1 MMPDIDGLI
10 ELPPEA
16 NPLTPQNLYT
26 TLVNASSTHQ
36 VQIQTA
42 AQQLSNWEAEPGYY
56 SSLQS
61 ILLNKSI
68 PQVEVRYLAI
78 IQLKNGIDKYW
89 RKTAR
94 NAMRKDEKALIRSRC
109 LEYGINE
116 ADHRL
121 ALQNALLVAKIV
133 RHDFPHDWSDAI
145 SSVAQALR
153 ETADEDAGSVRLSRT
168 ILILLYIV
176 KELSTARLQR
186 SRSNLY
192 KATPEAFTVLASV
205 YVHKFNGCF
214 ASLKQGDESA
224 RAVANVEV
232 SLLALRTLRRLL
244 IAGYEHPSR
253 NEEVHAF
260 WEVIRLHF
268 GEVLALLGGR
278 SSPQVRWIWFVE
290 QHLVQISKIH
300 QDMVRTHPSS
310 FPQLP
315 KAIEIAQ
322 SYWHLISNFGAT
334 YGADNPNAPDTD
346 LADDVDPWYM
356 ETLCLKALHILKA
369 CMKIVYSPSHTFKYQ
384 HPQDKEERKESTEA
398 IKVKLLEPEI
408 IKQMS
413 STLVTQF
420 FRYTVRDL
428 QCWEEDPAE
437 WEQHESGSGDAWE
450 FSIRLAA
457 EKLFLDLVKNNKDLL
472 IPDLLERF
480 RAIGTPDCKDVF
492 VKDSIYA
499 AIGLA
504 ADVLEEKLDFDTFMK
519 TTLVADIQSSELGF
533 KIVRRRIAIILGQ
546 WIVVKDIDRDLVYQ
560 IFQHLLN
567 KEDRLNDFVVRVT
580 AGRQMDHVINTW
592 DLQVTKFTPF
602 AASILD
608 CLLGLIQEV
617 ELAETKLALL
627 SAVNSIVVRLE
638 LNVRLPRLARSGWS

>member
-1 MMPDIDGLI
+1 MPDIDGLI

-16 NPLTPQNLYT
+16 NPLSTQNLYS
-26 TLVNASSTHQ
+26 TLLSASSTHQ
-36 VQIQTA
+36 IQIQTA
-42 AQQLSNWEAEPGYY
+42 AQQLSNWETEAGYY

-61 ILLNKSI
+61 ILLDESI
-68 PQVEVRYLAI
+68 PRLEVRYLAI

-94 NAMRKDEKALIRSRC
+94 NAISNDEKALIRSRC
-109 LEYGINE
+109 LEYGIHE

-133 RHDFPHDWSDAI
+133 RHDFPHDWPDAI

-153 ETADEDAGSVRLSRT
+153 DTANDDAGSIRLPRA
-168 ILILLYIV
+168 ILILLYVV

-186 SRSNLY
+186 SRTNLY
-192 KATPEAFTVLASV
+192 KAAPEAFKVLASA
-205 YVHKFNGCF
+205 YAHKFGRWF
-214 ASLKQGDESA
+214 AALKQGDESA
-224 RAVANVEV
+224 RAVADVEV
-232 SLLALRTLRRLL
+232 SLLALRTLRRLS

-253 NEEVHAF
+253 NEEIHEF
-260 WEVIRLHF
+260 WEAIRVHF
-268 GEVLALLGGR
+268 GETMALVGGR
-278 SSPQVRWIWFVE
+278 SSPRVRWLWFVE
-290 QHLVQISKIH
+290 KHLIQISKIH
-300 QDMVRTHPSS
+300 QNMVRAHPSS

-334 YGADNPNAPDTD
+334 YGANNLDSPDDD
-346 LADDVDPWYM
+346 LADDMEKSYM

-369 CMKIVYSPSHTFKYQ
+369 CMKMVYNPSHTFKYQ
-384 HPQDKEERKESTEA
+384 HPQDRAERRESTDA

-408 IKQMS
+408 IKEMS
-413 STLVTQF
+413 STLVTRF
-420 FRYTVRDL
+420 FRYTTRDL
-428 QCWEEDPAE
+428 RQWEEEPAE
-437 WEQHESGSGDAWE
+437 WEQRESGRGDAWE

-457 EKLFLDLVKNNKDLL
+457 EGLFLDLVKHNKDLL
-472 IPDLLERF
+472 VPDLLTQF
-480 RAIGTPDCKDVF
+480 WGIAKPACNDIF
-492 VKDSIYA
+492 AKDSIYA
-499 AIGLA
+499 AVGLA
-504 ADVLEEKLDFDTFMK
+504 ADVLEDKLDFDDFMK
-519 TTLVADIQSSELGF
+519 TTLVADVQRADLGF
-533 KIVRRRIAIILGQ
+533 KVVRRRIAITLGQ
-546 WIVVKDIDRDLVYQ
+546 WIVVKDIDRTLVYQ

-592 DLQVTKFTPF
+592 DLQVAKFTPF
-602 AASILD
+602 AAPILD

-638 LNVRLPRLARSGWS
+638 LNVRTLYAA